1 MEKYEIITSNVGKNL
16 SYIISSL
23 NMTNKA
29 AAEKIGIS
37 YNTLSNMVNGRFLPS
52 EETMEKIER
61 FVKRSGV
68 DVSLLYKNE
77 KPICN
82 FRLRIT
88 AGLSGNEKAALRHT
102 VQKIERLLDIVYN
115 FENEQF
121 SPLGEYFD
129 AYTLPYKSD
138 KLFHPYLRQRQFQKI
153 IREKK
158 RTTKQW
164 ARYFLKPADK
174 EFWGNL
180 YYGVFPGNMEA
191 FPVLYLVECLGI
203 HLRFMPFGTEKVES
217 CSTSLLEGSVPNA
230 VWADSSIIINTDVC
244 NTAEKCLFAMTKE
257 FFTMISR
264 YDEYGVLSTSDF
276 YVESPQAQAE
286 AEQFAK
292 ELLLPRQKLES
303 YCARQKLK
311 TISTWDI
318 SRMKQSFAVGYELL
332 IDRLHELNLCTLSR
346 QEYLAEL
353 ARYYEGIGNIPFL
366 NSEPEPLPISYR
378 GGDFFECAI
387 LAAKESFGHEEWTA
401 EDLKNRMRENR
412 LGK

>member
-1 MEKYEIITSNVGKNL
+1 MERYEVITSHVGKNL

-23 NMTNKA
+23 NVTNKA
-29 AAEKIGIS
+29 VAEKIGIS
-37 YNTLSNMVNGRFLPS
+37 YNTLSNIVNGRFLPS
-52 EETMEKIER
+52 EETMEKIEQ
-61 FVKRSGV
+61 FVKRIGV
-68 DVSLLYKNE
+68 DVLLLYKNE

-88 AGLSGNEKAALRHT
+88 ACLSGNEKAALRHT

-153 IREKK
+153 IQEKK
-158 RTTKQW
+158 RTPEQW

-180 YYGVFPGNMEA
+180 YSGVFPGNLEA
-191 FPVLYLVECLGI
+191 FHILYLIECMGI

-217 CSTSLLEGSVPNA
+217 CSTSLLEGCIPNA

-276 YVESPQAQAE
+276 HIESPQARAE

-311 TISTWDI
+311 TISAWDI

-332 IDRLHELNLCTLSR
+332 IDRLHELNLCSLSK

-366 NSEPEPLPISYR
+366 NSEPEPLSIFYR

-387 LAAKESFGHEEWTA
+387 LAAKKSTKHIDWTA
-401 EDLKNRMRENR
+401 EDLKNRMKENR
-412 LGK
+412 LG